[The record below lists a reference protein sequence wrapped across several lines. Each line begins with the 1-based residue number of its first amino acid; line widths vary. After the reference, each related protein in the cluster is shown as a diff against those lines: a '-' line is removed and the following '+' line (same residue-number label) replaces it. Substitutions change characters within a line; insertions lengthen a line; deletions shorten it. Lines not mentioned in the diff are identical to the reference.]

1 MQPLVERYWS
11 TFEEEG
17 PIELEAFLDQVAA
30 GKHGE
35 YTRQDILD
43 FIDEMHGAMLAN
55 IELKAT
61 EGPQYEAM
69 REFAIRQ
76 TEEQMERLRRKF
88 RSDDRRS

>member
-1 MQPLVERYWS
+1 MQSLADKYWS

-17 PIELEAFLDQVAA
+17 PIELEAFLDQVAE

-35 YTRQDILD
+35 YSKEEILD
-43 FIDEMHGAMLAN
+43 FIDEMLGAMLHN

-76 TEEQMERLRRKF
+76 TEEQMERLKQKF
-88 RSDDRRS
+88 G